1 MAVSGCKP
9 VPCYHPLE
17 AWRGSPGNPA
27 IVFDASK
34 SIGARVQ
41 LPCGR
46 CIGCRLERS
55 RQWAVR
61 CMHEASL
68 HADNCFITLT
78 YNEDNLPV
86 SGSLSKREW
95 QLFAKRMRKRC
106 GPFRFFHCGE
116 YGAELQRPHY
126 HACIFG
132 FDFPDKVLLPQS
144 SAENRLF
151 RSPILES
158 LWPYGFS
165 TIGAVTFESAAYVA
179 RYALKKVTGDA
190 AEEHYMR
197 VDAHGEVVQLQPEY
211 VLMSRGGR
219 TKGPGGIGAAW
230 FRKFGN
236 EVYPSD
242 EVIARG
248 FPSKPPRYYDEFLKA
263 ADLSAYENLK
273 DSRAARARERAEDAT
288 AERLRVREACARARV
303 ALFKRALD

>member
-27 IVFDASK
+27 IVFDRSK
-34 SIGARVQ
+34 SVGARIE

-46 CIGCRLERS
+46 CIGCRLERA
-55 RQWAVR
+55 RQWAIR
-61 CMHEASL
+61 CMHESQC
-68 HADNCFITLT
+68 HTQNCFITLT
-78 YNEDNLPV
+78 FNEAHVPV
-86 SGSLSKREW
+86 SGSLSKRDW

-116 YGAELQRPHY
+116 YTSTGLPHY
-126 HACIFG
+126 HSCIFG
-132 FDFPDKVLLPQS
+132 YDFPDREYFKDSASGSRLYRSALL
-144 SAENRLF
+144 E
-151 RSPILES
+151 E

-165 TIGAVTFESAAYVA
+165 TVGDVSFESAAYVA
-179 RYALKKVTGDA
+179 RYSLKKVTGDA

-197 VDAHGEVVQLQPEY
+197 VDAHGQVIQLQPEY
-211 VLMSRGGR
+211 VTMSRR
-219 TKGPGGIGAAW
+219 PGIGAAW
-230 FRKFGN
+230 FRRFGN

-248 FPSKPPRYYDEFLKA
+248 YPSKPPRYYDEFLKA
-263 ADLSAYENLK
+263 ADLSAFESLK
-273 DSRAARARERAEDAT
+273 DSRKARMRKHAQDCTR
-288 AERLRVREACARARV
+288 ERLRAREACARARL